1 MARTHP
7 VANVWLDTE
16 FNGFGG
22 ELVSMALVDEFD
34 SHAYFSLGC
43 SAPAPWVAENVM
55 PILAIEPVSRQQAQ
69 AAVRQFLHQ
78 FKRVNIVA
86 DWPEDIKHFCAF
98 MVDGPAGCL
107 ATPPLT
113 FELRLDISGASDK
126 SAIPHNALEDARSL
140 RRLYCEMSAKSA
152 IPAEPSPSF

>member
-1 MARTHP
+1 MAPT
-7 VANVWLDTE
+7 ATVWLDTE

-22 ELVSMALVDEFD
+22 QLISMALVDETD
-34 SHAYFSLGC
+34 CHAYFSLGC
-43 SAPAPWVAENVM
+43 PAPIPWVAENVM
-55 PILAIEPVSRQQAQ
+55 PFLGVDPMSRRQAQ
-69 AAVRQFLHQ
+69 AKVRQFLHR

-113 FELRLDISGASDK
+113 FELRTDIIGTSDG
-126 SAIPHNALEDARSL
+126 SVVPHNALEDARSL
-140 RRLYCEMSAKSA
+140 RRLYLT
-152 IPAEPSPSF
+152 AEKAANRMPGG